1 MNDSP
6 IEGYCDD
13 KFATVRDPFENNFK
27 QSGEIGARVCV
38 IQEGETVVDLLGGFV
53 DAEKT
58 TRWTADTLVCC
69 MSVTKEVV
77 ALAAHLLRERGQLDY
92 DQPVAHYWPEF
103 AANGKDAITVRQ
115 AMAHQASLAII
126 DNAEPGDAV
135 DWDLFVSKIAAQAP
149 NWAPCTDETY
159 HSVTFGY
166 IVGEIV
172 TRIDGRSISQ
182 FIKDELVEPLG
193 ADYILGCTDED
204 ITRVAQHIPN
214 ADNELMTGGLINES
228 TQNQFRP
235 MPNDPAF
242 LTSNEFLKI
251 GFPSGGGVAHAEA
264 LARMF
269 APLAL
274 GGSYAGVTL
283 YSEETLSLMCQQQW
297 NHDDSLFGND
307 FRVALGLLLHT
318 PFSDWVREGNVGTAG
333 AGGFCAF
340 ADPDNRFSFGSTP
353 NRYTN
358 GYGLGDEPKRLM
370 EAVYAA
376 SR

>member
-13 KFATVRDPFENNFK
+13 KFATVRDAFENNFK

-69 MSVTKEVV
+69 ISVTKGVV

-149 NWAPCTDETY
+149 NWAP
-159 HSVTFGY
+159 
-166 IVGEIV
+166 
-172 TRIDGRSISQ
+172 
-182 FIKDELVEPLG
+182 
-193 ADYILGCTDED
+193 CTDED

-340 ADPDNRFSFGSTP
+340 ADPDNRFSFGYTP